1 MRVGKF
7 TMGFHECDK
16 SAASAEWERRERIA
30 AYGDQNMGLGNA
42 KQFERDIGRA
52 IAGFRRTGTP
62 VSISLIDVHLARRP
76 TAELPN
82 AVAEEVAL
90 RLLES
95 ARLEDCIDRID
106 EHRYVGVLYNATKY
120 GADLFSE
127 RVRRLLA
134 TEQVGDG
141 DVPTYL
147 RVDTGSAEWSDNMV
161 TIEALVAAAAASVE
175 DFATALDRERETY
188 LSRSA

>member
-1 MRVGKF
+1 MKLGKF
-7 TMGFHECDK
+7 TMGFHECDN
-16 SAASAEWERRERIA
+16 SAASDEWARRERIA

-42 KQFERDIGRA
+42 KQFERDIGRS

-62 VSISLIDVHLARRP
+62 VSIALIDVRLARRP
-76 TAELPN
+76 TADLPN

-106 EHRYVGVLYNATKY
+106 EHRYVGVLYNATKD
-120 GADLFSE
+120 GADLFLE
-127 RVRRLLA
+127 RVRRLIA
-134 TEQVGDG
+134 TEQVSDG

-147 RVDTGSAEWSDNMV
+147 RVDTGSAEWSDNLV
-161 TIEALVAAAAASVE
+161 TIEALVAAADASVQE
-175 DFATALDRERETY
+175 FAAALDREREVY
-188 LSRSA
+188 LGKTA